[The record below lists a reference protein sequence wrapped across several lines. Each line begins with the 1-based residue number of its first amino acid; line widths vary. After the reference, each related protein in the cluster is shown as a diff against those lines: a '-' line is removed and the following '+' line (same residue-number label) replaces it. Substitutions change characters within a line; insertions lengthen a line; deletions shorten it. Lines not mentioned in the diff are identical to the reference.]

1 MPATSEYLPAYLNDH
16 LAGSVVGLG
25 LARRAVEH
33 NRESDYARDLRVIA
47 EEIAEDKRTLEE
59 LMRELTIR
67 RNPVKRVGA
76 WVGERVRRLKH
87 NRRLVGYSPLSRL
100 EEIEML
106 ALGVT
111 GKLSL
116 WRALQH
122 SVAAQRGVSAWKLDD
137 LIARAESQQQ
147 RLEALRLRAAG
158 DALQN

>member
-1 MPATSEYLPAYLNDH
+1 MPVTSEYLPTYLNDH
-16 LAGSVVGLG
+16 LAGSVMGLG

-33 NRESDYARDLRVIA
+33 NRDSAYARDLRVIA

-59 LMRELTIR
+59 LMRDLTVR
-67 RNPVKRVGA
+67 RNPVKRLGA
-76 WVGERVRRLKH
+76 WVGERARRLKP
-87 NRRLVGYSPLSRL
+87 NRRLVRYSPLSRL

-106 ALGVT
+106 TLGVT

-116 WRALQH
+116 WRALRH
-122 SVAAQRGVSAWKLDD
+122 SVAAERGLSAWKLDD

>member
-1 MPATSEYLPAYLNDH
+1 MPATSEYLPTYLNDH

-25 LARRAVEH
+25 LARRALAH
-33 NRESDYARDLRVIA
+33 NRDSAYASDLRVVA
-47 EEIAEDKRTLEE
+47 DEIAEDKRSLEE

-67 RNPVKRVGA
+67 RNPVKRLAA
-76 WVGERVRRLKH
+76 WVGERLRRLKP
-87 NRRLVGYSPLSRL
+87 NRGLRYSPLSRL

-106 ALGVT
+106 TLGVT

-122 SVAAQRGVSAWKLDD
+122 SVAGERGLSAWKLDR

-147 RLEALRLRAAG
+147 RLEVLRLRAAG
-158 DALQN
+158 DALQD

>member
-1 MPATSEYLPAYLNDH
+1 MREPSRRGHAMRATSEYLPTYLNDH

-25 LARRAVEH
+25 LARRALAH
-33 NRESDYARDLRVIA
+33 NRDGAYASDLWVVA

-67 RNPVKRVGA
+67 RNPVKRLGA
-76 WVGERVRRLKH
+76 WVGERVRRLKP
-87 NRRLVGYSPLSRL
+87 NRRLRYSPLSRL

-106 ALGVT
+106 TIGVT

-122 SVAAQRGVSAWKLDD
+122 SVAGERCLSAWKLD
-137 LIARAESQQQ
+137 
-147 RLEALRLRAAG
+147 RL
-158 DALQN
+158 

>member
-1 MPATSEYLPAYLNDH
+1 MPATSEYLPTYLNDH

-33 NRESDYARDLRVIA
+33 NRDSAYAPDLRVIA
-47 EEIAEDKRTLEE
+47 DEIAEDKRTLEE
-59 LMRELTIR
+59 LMRELTVR
-67 RNPVKRVGA
+67 RNPVKRLGA
-76 WVGERVRRLKH
+76 WVGERARRLKP
-87 NRRLVGYSPLSRL
+87 NRRLGYSPLSRL

-106 ALGVT
+106 TLGVA

-122 SVAAQRGVSAWKLDD
+122 SVAAQRGLSAWKLDD

-158 DALQN
+158 DALQD

>member
-1 MPATSEYLPAYLNDH
+1 MPATSEYLPTYLNDH
-16 LAGSVVGLG
+16 LAGSVVGLA

-76 WVGERVRRLKH
+76 WVGERVRRLKP
-87 NRRLVGYSPLSRL
+87 NRGLRYSPLSRL

-106 ALGVT
+106 TLGVT
-111 GKLSL
+111 GKRFNARGRSRNGSHEHPARRLPP
-116 WRALQH
+116 H
-122 SVAAQRGVSAWKLDD
+122 SAAADCIRGKLCRRRR
-137 LIARAESQQQ
+137 RAEH
-147 RLEALRLRAAG
+147 
-158 DALQN
+158 DP